1 MKLSLLTLALVACG
15 GHAAASSAQS
25 PSGRGGEGAP
35 ATGSAG
41 GAGSAA
47 PAGSGVATASA
58 SAPAPDASWIA
69 AGPAFDAQSPFA
81 GAGLDGIAK
90 KLEGAW
96 FVKLGNGRQ
105 REAWDVH
112 GNTAVVANK
121 GGAKA
126 YALTVTSPCTL
137 EIKEKDGGS
146 TESHF
151 VFDGDTLY
159 LGMGDY
165 GVKTQDGVVAC
176 VSDGIYELKKGKC
189 DKYLRLG
196 GHWDKKPAKCV
207 LTKDAFEVKADF
219 GGKVDAR
226 GSVFLSDDPELLK
239 AVKVASLGEGTA
251 KLAE

>member
-1 MKLSLLTLALVACG
+1 MKIRLPAILLPVAAAVACG
-15 GHAAASSAQS
+15 GGHASHPAQSASASGGDGSATATPSAASAAST
-25 PSGRGGEGAP
+25 GAP
-35 ATGSAG
+35 AS
-41 GAGSAA
+41 
-47 PAGSGVATASA
+47 P
-58 SAPAPDASWIA
+58 PPDASWIT
-69 AGPAFDAQSPFA
+69 AGPAFDSDSPFA

-96 FVKLGNGRQ
+96 FVKLGNGRM

-121 GGAKA
+121 AGARA

-137 EIKEKDGGS
+137 EIKGKDGTS

-165 GVKTQDGVVAC
+165 GTKTKDGAVAC
-176 VSDGIYELKKGKC
+176 ISDGIFEMKKGKC
-189 DKYLRLG
+189 VKYMRLG
-196 GHWDKKPAKCV
+196 SHWSNEPAKCV
-207 LTKDAFEVKADF
+207 LGKDSFEVKADA
-219 GGKVDAR
+219 GGKVEAK
-226 GSVFLSDDPELLK
+226 GGVMLSDDPDLLQAMK
-239 AVKVASLGEGTA
+239 VKDLAEGTA